1 MKGRGRKRKEE
12 RGGKRG
18 EHFNEYHC
26 VQQLYVHTC
35 TLTILMSNA
44 ELTKAMDTD
53 KTIYHTSFHLSSSS
67 HKAMYSV

>member
-12 RGGKRG
+12 QREKRKREGKRG

-44 ELTKAMDTD
+44 ELTKAMDID
-53 KTIYHTSFHLSSSS
+53 KTIYHTSLPL
-67 HKAMYSV
+67 Y